1 MVLGGCNFGS
11 TKTDT
16 DIKSDGAV
24 SSEKDSTADSSKAD
38 DSTADSSK
46 ADEFSDSSQP
56 EEESSDSSGTES
68 SEENKDGK
76 TDTKNP
82 SKATEK
88 PSSLH
93 TGGKGGKTYTAH
105 EYNVISDSSLKAQW
119 AIIDDVA
126 EAAQKYYTENF
137 NKTRLITKDGYLYNY
152 AAGERVDV
160 TALVAEGNLESK
172 YINKGC
178 EVLLLDADKM
188 KNYSTLTI
196 KNSESGLTVFAALK
210 NPKDNT
216 YLIATSKSA
225 GGYLTA
231 SQYASLLNGY
241 YQNHGSCGT
250 LYSGSDEY
258 SRIISFIS
266 MYESKYENYFVRS
279 ITVDNK
285 YAVAVLSPQSNSGS
299 IKQYILKRNGNIW
312 EVVMEGLENES
323 RAPVAVNKKLPDF
336 NLGLLPLYSI
346 SDYKNSINKHNG
358 EITSILKSDGY
369 ISSDNDIKYVSSA
382 GNFGYAVLKNE
393 VKFVFLKE
401 ENGWNV
407 QKCSS
412 SSEAVKIMTSVK
424 KSAPTFVVLDS

>member
-24 SSEKDSTADSSKAD
+24 SSEKDSTTDSSKAD
-38 DSTADSSK
+38 ESTADSSK

-160 TALVAEGNLESK
+160 TVLVAEGNLESK

-196 KNSESGLTVFAALK
+196 KNAELFTAAVM
-210 NPKDNT
+210 NT
-216 YLIATSKSA
+216 
-225 GGYLTA
+225 
-231 SQYASLLNGY
+231 
-241 YQNHGSCGT
+241 
-250 LYSGSDEY
+250 
-258 SRIISFIS
+258 
-266 MYESKYENYFVRS
+266 
-279 ITVDNK
+279 
-285 YAVAVLSPQSNSGS
+285 AV
-299 IKQYILKRNGNIW
+299 
-312 EVVMEGLENES
+312 
-323 RAPVAVNKKLPDF
+323 
-336 NLGLLPLYSI
+336 
-346 SDYKNSINKHNG
+346 
-358 EITSILKSDGY
+358 
-369 ISSDNDIKYVSSA
+369 
-382 GNFGYAVLKNE
+382 
-393 VKFVFLKE
+393 
-401 ENGWNV
+401 
-407 QKCSS
+407 
-412 SSEAVKIMTSVK
+412 
-424 KSAPTFVVLDS
+424 